1 MADRTV
7 LVCNP
12 TAQFRTTADIVHD
25 ALGEDERTNVTLLTV
40 ACDDPPDGAVC
51 YAVVDVPFL
60 NYTIPGL
67 SFLPYFLRALA
78 GADVVVVVEYEYL
91 SSAVGVVVAKAAGK
105 RVILTTD
112 AVLGVNWR
120 YGHRLVDAAIVVYTY
135 TVGVVVFNAA
145 DEVVVLCEDHWRDVQ
160 QLTLHDDIHVVP
172 NGIDTGRY
180 VPASDGNPDPRGG
193 SLDLLYVGRL
203 DPIKELDLLIE
214 TVDELQPDLDVHLN
228 LVGNGDSEARLR
240 ALCDRRGVSD
250 AVTFHGW
257 QDDVKR
263 YYREA
268 DLFVLSSRS
277 EGQPTV
283 VLEAQAAGVPVV
295 STDVGCVRELLG
307 AGAVVTDR
315 DPSQFAAAIRA
326 VLDREYDNLQRAA
339 RRRAVTAY
347 DRRRTKRHY
356 SRLINGTTA

>member
-1 MADRTV
+1 MAGRTA

-25 ALGEDERTNVTLLTV
+25 TLGEDERTDVTLLTV

-51 YAVVDVPFL
+51 YAVVNVPFL
-60 NYTIPGL
+60 NYTVPGV
-67 SFLPYFLRALA
+67 SFLLCFLRALA

-91 SSAVGVVVAKAAGK
+91 SSAVGVVMAKASGK

-145 DEVVVLCEDHWRDVQ
+145 DEVVVLCEDHRRDVR
-160 QLTLHDDIHVVP
+160 QLTLHDDIHVIP
-172 NGIDTGRY
+172 NGIDTSRY
-180 VPASDGNPDPRGG
+180 VPASDCDPDPGKE
-193 SLDLLYVGRL
+193 SLNLLYVGRL
-203 DPIKELDLLIE
+203 DSIKGLDLLIE
-214 TVDELQPDLDVHLN
+214 TVSELRPDLDIHLN
-228 LVGNGDSEARLR
+228 LVGTGDSEARLQ
-240 ALCDRRGVSD
+240 ALCDRHGVAD

-257 QDDVKR
+257 QDDVER

-315 DPSQFAAAIRA
+315 DPSQFAAAIQA
-326 VLDREYDNLQRAA
+326 VHDQEYDTLQRIA
-339 RRRAVTAY
+339 RRRAVTGY
-347 DRRRTKRHY
+347 DRRQTKRHY
-356 SRLINGTTA
+356 FQLIDGTIA